1 MNRSLIAFASLAAL
15 VAACSEQKKDP
26 APAAEPAATAPT
38 PAAATAGLTRDEPV
52 ALGLTV
58 AQLEDADLLAVNGS
72 DLGDVERVDVD
83 SAGKVTGLIVA
94 PTGPGERWVRLPLT
108 GLTVK
113 ADGDDHDVVTTLTW
127 EEVKALPA
135 WAP

>member
-1 MNRSLIAFASLAAL
+1 MNRSLIAAASLAAL
-15 VAACSEQKKDP
+15 LAACSEQKKEP
-26 APAAEPAATAPT
+26 APVAEPAVVAPT
-38 PAAATAGLTRDEPV
+38 PAAATAGVTRNEPM
-52 ALGLTV
+52 ALGLTA
-58 AQLEDADLLAVNGS
+58 AQFEDADLMSATGV

-83 SAGKVTGLIVA
+83 SMGKATGLIIA

-108 GLTVK
+108 GLTIK
-113 ADGDDHDVVTTLTW
+113 ADGDDHDVITTLTL

>member
-1 MNRSLIAFASLAAL
+1 MTRSLILAVSVAAL
-15 VAACSEQKKDP
+15 LAACSEQKKEP
-26 APAAEPAATAPT
+26 APVVEPAAAPT

-58 AQLEDADLLAVNGS
+58 AQLEDADLLSSNGS

-94 PTGPGERWVRLPLT
+94 PTGPGERWVRLPLA
-108 GLTVK
+108 GLTIK
-113 ADGDDHDVVTTLTW
+113 ADGDDHDVVTTMTW

>member
-1 MNRSLIAFASLAAL
+1 MTRSLILAAAVAAL
-15 VAACSEQKKDP
+15 LAACSEQKKEP
-26 APAAEPAATAPT
+26 APVAEPAAAPS
-38 PAAATAGLTRDEPV
+38 PAAATAGLTRDEPM

-58 AQLEDADLLAVNGS
+58 AQLEDADLLSTNGS

-113 ADGDDHDVVTTLTW
+113 ADGDDHDLVTTMTR

>member
-1 MNRSLIAFASLAAL
+1 MTRSLFIVAAATAL
-15 VAACSEQKKDP
+15 LAACSQQKEEAAP
-26 APAAEPAATAPT
+26 PAAEPNAAPAPG
-38 PAAATAGLTRDEPV
+38 AAGLTRHEPM

-58 AQLEDADLLAVNGS
+58 AQLEEADLLSSNGS

-113 ADGDDHDVVTTLTW
+113 TDGDDHEVVTTMTW
-127 EEVKALPA
+127 EELKALPA

>member
-1 MNRSLIAFASLAAL
+1 MNRSLIAVASLAVL
-15 VAACSEQKKDP
+15 LAACSEQKKEP
-26 APAAEPAATAPT
+26 APPAEPAAVAPA
-38 PAAATAGLTRDEPV
+38 PSVASPTRDEPM

-83 SAGKVTGLIVA
+83 SAGKVTGLIIA

-108 GLTVK
+108 GLTIK
-113 ADGDDHDVVTTLTW
+113 KDGDDHDVVTTMTW

>member
-1 MNRSLIAFASLAAL
+1 MNRSLIAVASFAAL
-15 VAACSEQKKDP
+15 MAACSDQKKEP
-26 APAAEPAATAPT
+26 APVVEPPAAAMP
-38 PAAATAGLTRDEPV
+38 ATAGLTTDEPV

-108 GLTVK
+108 GLTIK
-113 ADGDDHDVVTTLTW
+113 QDGDDHDVVTTLTW

>member
-1 MNRSLIAFASLAAL
+1 MNRSLIAVASLAAL
-15 VAACSEQKKDP
+15 MAACSEQKKEP

-38 PAAATAGLTRDEPV
+38 PAAGLTRDEPV

-72 DLGDVERVDVD
+72 DFGDVERVDVD

-113 ADGDDHDVVTTLTW
+113 ADGDDHDVVTTMTW

>member
-1 MNRSLIAFASLAAL
+1 MTRSLILAAALAAL
-15 VAACSEQKKDP
+15 LAACSEQKKEP
-26 APAAEPAATAPT
+26 APVAEPAAAPT
-38 PAAATAGLTRDEPV
+38 PAAATAGLTRDEPM

-58 AQLEDADLLAVNGS
+58 AQLEDADLLSANGS

-108 GLTVK
+108 GLTIK
-113 ADGDDHDVVTTLTW
+113 ADGDDHDVVTSMTW

>member
-1 MNRSLIAFASLAAL
+1 MTRSLILAAAVAAL
-15 VAACSEQKKDP
+15 LAACSEQKKEP
-26 APAAEPAATAPT
+26 APVAEPAAASSPK
-38 PAAATAGLTRDEPV
+38 AATAGLTRDEPM

-58 AQLEDADLLAVNGS
+58 AQLEDADLLSTNGS

-108 GLTVK
+108 GLTIK
-113 ADGDDHDVVTTLTW
+113 TDGDDHDVVTTMTW

>member
-1 MNRSLIAFASLAAL
+1 MTRSLILAAAVAAL
-15 VAACSEQKKDP
+15 LAACSEQKKEP
-26 APAAEPAATAPT
+26 APVAEPAAAPSPT
-38 PAAATAGLTRDEPV
+38 AATAGLTRDDPV

-58 AQLEDADLLAVNGS
+58 AQLEDADLLSTNGS

-113 ADGDDHDVVTTLTW
+113 ADGDDHDLVTTMTR